1 MQYAQ
6 MNLHD
11 SVGYVSTAKTHK
23 NSNTIL
29 LIYVSRA
36 GSGTLPLLYLFG
48 RLSILKLLQLE
59 EFLHNV
65 NRLLRW
71 YFCVH

>member
-29 LIYVSRA
+29 LIYVS
-36 GSGTLPLLYLFG
+36 
-48 RLSILKLLQLE
+48 
-59 EFLHNV
+59 
-65 NRLLRW
+65 
-71 YFCVH
+71 